1 MHALSPLLAALAL
14 GALLGAPAG
23 DKKDGDFEREGK
35 GERREAL
42 DAMEGK
48 APPALEIAEWINT
61 KPLDLEKLRG
71 KVVLL
76 DFWGNW

>member
-1 MHALSPLLAALAL
+1 MRVPSTVVAAFAL
-14 GALLGAPAG
+14 GALLG
-23 DKKDGDFEREGK
+23 DKKDSDFAREGDPR
-35 GERREAL
+35 RREAL

-48 APPALEIAEWINT
+48 APPALQVEKWLNAE
-61 KPLDLEKLRG
+61 PLDFEKLRG